1 MKNRTRKLVEMYVWE
16 LPVRFYHWINALC
29 IFILCVTGFII
40 ANPPAI
46 ISGTEAAF
54 VFWFGH
60 VRFIH
65 FVTAFVFLFNFM
77 FRIYWG
83 FVGNQFASWQ
93 NFIPYRKSQWMEII
107 EVIKVDILQVKSKP
121 IESIGHNALAAIVY
135 FGMFLAFL
143 LQCLTGFGLYAQMSK
158 AFLPKMFA
166 WVIPLL
172 GGDLT
177 VRFIH
182 HILMWF
188 FIIFAIVHVYLVFY
202 HDYIERRGVT
212 SSIIGGWKF
221 IEEEVAAGAEN
232 GILKRTEKQAS
243 SENPGIKAC
252 DRDKSG
258 VYT

>member
-1 MKNRTRKLVEMYVWE
+1 MYVWE

-29 IFILCVTGFII
+29 VVILCATGFII

-46 ISGTEAAF
+46 MSGTEATF
-54 VFWFGH
+54 EFWFGNI
-60 VRFIH
+60 RFIH
-65 FVTAFVFLFNFM
+65 FITAFVFLFNFM

-83 FVGNQFASWQ
+83 FVGNRFAGWK
-93 NFIPYRKSQWMEII
+93 NFIPYRKSQWIEIL

-135 FGMFLAFL
+135 FAMFLAFL

-158 AFLPKMFA
+158 AFLPKMFV

-172 GGDLT
+172 GGDLL

-188 FIIFAIVHVYLVFY
+188 FIIFAIVHIYLVFY

-221 IEEEVAAGAEN
+221 IEEEVAAKEGSIEEN
-232 GILKRTEKQAS
+232 EETAVNS
-243 SENPGIKAC
+243 SLQ
-252 DRDKSG
+252 
-258 VYT
+258 